1 MCLGWTLGFSV
12 LLALG
17 GTDAMIRLFLSL
29 DGHEFRP
36 ACTLRGHENWIR
48 GLDFLV
54 ISETKLLLASASQDR
69 QAHSLHMLHILSLN
83 CVLVCTD
90 LFVFGE

>member
-1 MCLGWTLGFSV
+1 MYSGWMPGSSV

-17 GTDAMIRLFLSL
+17 GTDAMIRLFLCL
-29 DGHEFRP
+29 DGQGFHP

-54 ISETKLLLASASQDR
+54 LSETKLLLASASQDR
-69 QAHSLHMLHILSLN
+69 HVHFSACS
-83 CVLVCTD
+83 V
-90 LFVFGE
+90 